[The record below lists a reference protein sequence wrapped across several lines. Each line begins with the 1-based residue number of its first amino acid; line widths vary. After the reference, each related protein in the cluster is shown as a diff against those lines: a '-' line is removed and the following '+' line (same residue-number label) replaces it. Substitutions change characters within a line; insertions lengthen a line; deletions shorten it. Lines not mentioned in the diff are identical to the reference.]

1 MPLPSRGERI
11 VRPAIF
17 LALAALAVTA
27 WPIGAQPAIP
37 TPVPAT
43 GPTCGV
49 EADSVAQIRAAV
61 AADARFKRDGGD
73 AGREFYSS
81 EALQA
86 IWTFTTAKN
95 PAYPAALCEQVVES
109 EGAMRI
115 QRQLHCEAK
124 QTACAA
130 MAAAISQQ
138 DDGSGD
144 GE

>member
-1 MPLPSRGERI
+1 MRR
-11 VRPAIF
+11 AIA
-17 LALAALAVTA
+17 LAVAALAMTA
-27 WPIGAQPAIP
+27 SPLGAQSA
-37 TPVPAT
+37 VPAPASAA

-49 EADSVAQIRAAV
+49 EAGSVEQIRAAV

-95 PAYPAALCEQVVES
+95 PAYPAALCEQVVEGD
-109 EGAMRI
+109 GAMRI
-115 QRQLHCEAK
+115 QRQFHCEATK
-124 QTACAA
+124 AACAA
-130 MAAAISQQ
+130 MAAEISQR